1 MLSAPP
7 LSFTFDEDEWIAPPH
22 VPPRLYRAAS
32 VGSWGV
38 TSIGRG
44 FDWTDEKDLPQVKEA
59 AAVSPPAPEDKRPTD
74 SEDVRRKH
82 NHAFSNRKSPA
93 LKPTPMTSS
102 PIQLIPPP
110 LCRPPTPSIQP
121 LACSPSSPRPR
132 RRSSQQRVS
141 LIAGRVSIALIDPPS
156 PPPMLS
162 ENLRRTPSSGSI
174 LSNVSTRAPSP
185 ATEHQ
190 GFLGGRNISEYLI
203 EGEIGRGAYGL
214 VKRAREFLP
223 DGSLGVSIPLP
234 PPLDIF
240 MQCALVS
247 PPWSSS
253 KLSSRESSQIA
264 GKSTQ
269 NMALFQSKSMSCLQ
283 YRTPRMCCLLDGR
296 GIHRGFPEARATIME
311 MTAPPKTSGKRD
323 KWLKATLISARCS
336 TFSKTTTTTILS
348 CPRRRQNGDLTR
360 QHRRQTCL
368 I

>member
-7 LSFTFDEDEWIAPPH
+7 VSFTFDEDEWIPPPH
-22 VPPRLYRAAS
+22 APRLYRAAS

-44 FDWTDEKDLPQVKEA
+44 FDWADEMNLPQVKEA
-59 AAVSPPAPEDKRPTD
+59 VSPAPPEEKRPAD

-121 LACSPSSPRPR
+121 LARSPSSPRPR

-141 LIAGRVSIALIDPPS
+141 LIAGRVSIAPIDPPS

-185 ATEHQ
+185 ATEQQ

-223 DGSLGVSIPLP
+223 DGSLGVSIPLS

-240 MQCALVS
+240 IQYVLVS
-247 PPWSSS
+247 PPWSSNR
-253 KLSSRESSQIA
+253 LSSRESSQIA

-269 NMALFQSKSMSCLQ
+269 NMVLFQSRSMLCLQ
-283 YRTPRMCCLLDGR
+283 YRTPPMCCLLEGR
-296 GIHRGFPEARATIME
+296 GIHRGSPEARATIMVP
-311 MTAPPKTSGKRD
+311 TPPKTSGKRD
-323 KWLKATLISARCS
+323 KW
-336 TFSKTTTTTILS
+336 
-348 CPRRRQNGDLTR
+348 
-360 QHRRQTCL
+360 
-368 I
+368 